1 MCVYTQSVV
10 LRAVG
15 RGNGVTQIRGK
26 RSKGKEAK
34 ILSKDSLRN
43 NVSAYTG
50 GKGWEM
56 ELSERNDQYRQLIA
70 TLALFSLSRLFA
82 RSPFRSLAR
91 SPFRS
96 RGKAPASQRASRSS
110 ARSEATHAEETANA
124 FCDIIVEEY
133 AAPLTTSSSSL

>member
-82 RSPFRSLAR
+82 RSPFRS
-91 SPFRS
+91 

-133 AAPLTTSSSSL
+133 AAPLVVVVASL